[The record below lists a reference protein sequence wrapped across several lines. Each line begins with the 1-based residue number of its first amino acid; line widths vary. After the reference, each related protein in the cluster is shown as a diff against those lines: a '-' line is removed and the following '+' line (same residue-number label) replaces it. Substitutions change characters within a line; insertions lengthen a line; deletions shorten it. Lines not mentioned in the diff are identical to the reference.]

1 MRTNLMSRDLADVAS
16 SMPHNM
22 RILDVQSSQSAP
34 LSAPKT
40 WDTSVFEN
48 DHGTRLVIRQHRL
61 TGALRIKAIPAKTV
75 DMVQPEP
82 YELELLPDVPFH
94 VLIDLMEILR

>member
-1 MRTNLMSRDLADVAS
+1 MRTNLMSRDLTDVAS
-16 SMPHNM
+16 SVTHNM
-22 RILDVQSSQSAP
+22 RILDVQTTSSAP
-34 LSAPKT
+34 LHAPKT

-48 DHGTRLVIRQHRL
+48 DHGTRLVLRQHRL